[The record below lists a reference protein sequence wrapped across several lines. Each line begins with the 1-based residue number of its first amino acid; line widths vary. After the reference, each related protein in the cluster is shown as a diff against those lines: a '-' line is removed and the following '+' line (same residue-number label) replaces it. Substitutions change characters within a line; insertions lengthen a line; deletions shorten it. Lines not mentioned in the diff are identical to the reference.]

1 MQKEVVKMINTLIFD
16 LDGTLVDSIEDLE
29 QATNHFLKEDHL
41 PLHDIEDY
49 RLFVGNGVDKLI
61 ERALPDER
69 KHLVKEYRQRFDL
82 YYQEHCLD
90 QTKPYLHMKE
100 LIDTLFKEGYKMAVV
115 TNKPKANAVTIVNT
129 LFPGRFSYVFGN
141 TPYQPKKPHPCL
153 TQLAMQL
160 LDSRKEETLYIGDSH
175 VDIETAKNAKL
186 KSVGCTWGFR
196 GREELE
202 NAGATYIVD
211 DPLDI
216 LKLLDE

>member
-1 MQKEVVKMINTLIFD
+1 MK
-16 LDGTLVDSIEDLE
+16 
-29 QATNHFLKEDHL
+29 
-41 PLHDIEDY
+41 DY
-49 RLFVGNGVDKLI
+49 
-61 ERALPDER
+61 P
-69 KHLVKEYRQRFDL
+69 
-82 YYQEHCLD
+82 EH
-90 QTKPYLHMKE
+90 
-100 LIDTLFKEGYKMAVV
+100 FKEGYKMAVV